1 MAGYVIAQI
10 EITDAETFGKYR
22 DLVAPTIAKHGGR
35 YLIRG
40 GELTPLEETPP
51 RPRLVVIEFES
62 VEAARRWYDS
72 DDYAPLI
79 KMRQSAAKGSAYIA
93 AGV

>member
-10 EITDAETFGKYR
+10 DVTDGETFAKYR

-35 YLIRG
+35 YLVRG
-40 GELTPLEETPP
+40 GEVTSLEETPP
-51 RPRLVVIEFES
+51 TSRVVVIEFES
-62 VEAARRWYDS
+62 VEAAKTWYTS

-79 KMRQSAAKGSAYIA
+79 KLRQSASNGPVSIVE
-93 AGV
+93 GI

>member
-10 EITDAETFGKYR
+10 DVTDGEAFAKYR

-35 YLIRG
+35 YLVRG
-40 GELTPLEETPP
+40 GELTSMEETPP
-51 RPRLVVIEFES
+51 NPRVVIIEFES
-62 VEAARRWYDS
+62 VQAAKAWYTS

-79 KMRQSAAKGSAYIA
+79 KLRQSASNGPLSIVE
-93 AGV
+93 GV